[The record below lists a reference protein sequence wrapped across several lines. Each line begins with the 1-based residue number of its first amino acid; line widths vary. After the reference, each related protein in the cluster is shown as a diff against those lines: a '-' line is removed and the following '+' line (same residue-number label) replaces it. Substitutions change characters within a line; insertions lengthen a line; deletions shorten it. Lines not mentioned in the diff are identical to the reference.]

1 MKINQGNLLTLTTGF
16 NGIFNKGM
24 REAKPQW
31 QTVATQVAS
40 NTKTQEYGFLGSFV
54 EIMEWVDERHATALK
69 QHGYTLTNKAFA
81 GTVDVRREDI
91 EDDQFGVYSPLLEE
105 LGRAV
110 SIFPDR
116 LVFGL
121 LRNGTTGLCY
131 DGQPFFSASHPVGKG
146 VVSNLTA
153 GVKPLW
159 IMMDTTRAL
168 KPLIYQKRKEFKL
181 VVKNAETDDSVFDRA
196 IYRYG
201 VDGRCNAGYG
211 FWQMA
216 HACTD
221 TLDADAVK
229 TVRAQMTA
237 LKGDTGDPLYIQPDL
252 IVVGPSNQSAA
263 EEIFLADRNAAGAT
277 NTLYKA
283 VKVQVSP
290 FLD

>member
-1 MKINQGNLLTLTTGF
+1 MKVNQSNLLTLTTGF

-69 QHGYTLTNKAFA
+69 QHGYTLTNKTFA

-121 LRNGTTGLCY
+121 LRDGTTGLCY
-131 DGQPFFSASHPVGKG
+131 DSQPFFSASHPVGKG

-181 VVKNAETDDSVFDRA
+181 VVKNAETDDSVFDHG

-237 LKGDTGDPLYIQPDL
+237 LKGDTGDPLYVQPDL

-283 VKVQVSP
+283 VKILVSP